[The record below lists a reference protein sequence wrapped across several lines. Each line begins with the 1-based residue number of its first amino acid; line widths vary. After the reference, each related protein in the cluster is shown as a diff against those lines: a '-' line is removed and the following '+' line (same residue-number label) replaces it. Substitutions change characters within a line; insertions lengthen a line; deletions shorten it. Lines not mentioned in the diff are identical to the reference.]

1 MQYDFDTPIDRT
13 HTWSIKHDFKKENGK
28 ADDILPLWVA
38 DMDFRSPDSVVEA
51 LKKAV
56 DHGIF
61 GYSRADESY
70 FDAVAAWYQK
80 RHHLT
85 LQPEWMTCTPGIV
98 FALSIAV
105 RAFTQ
110 EGDAVLI
117 QPPVY
122 HPFSRA
128 ILRNK
133 RTLVENP
140 LVLKDGHYEMD
151 LEELEQKVLDEHVK
165 LMILCNPHNP
175 VGRVWTREE
184 LTALADICLRHH
196 VYVISD
202 EIHGDFVWQG
212 HEQTPYASISEEAC
226 LHSMMCTA
234 PSKTFNLAGMAT
246 SNLFIP
252 DPEMRRKFRSE
263 LLDVGQEN
271 MNRLGL
277 FACRAAMKAAVYY
290 DLQDMSKTGTKV
302 SVNRGRL
309 QLLGLAIH
317 VAGDTYA
324 HKAMVDVTDGGKEL
338 DTIYAKHLNNIKP
351 YLVKPAQGMTPI
363 INKAKSSEGLT
374 TAHLGQNYFKN
385 DKVSKKRANDYYTDS
400 ITYMAKR
407 YSVATQVATGK
418 LLNYYNNKANFSI
431 FVFCPY
437 ELKKKGNQTYAS
449 IYNYKLLKL
458 TQNVQDAGYRYA
470 DYSTGKNNTYNTSD
484 WSRLSHN

>member
-28 ADDILPLWVA
+28 ADDILPFWVA

-184 LTALADICLRHH
+184 LTSLADICLRHH

-277 FACRAAMKAAVYY
+277 FACRAAYEGGGEWLDQLIGYLAGNLALVRDFCKNRVPQIQ
-290 DLQDMSKTGTKV
+290 LVEPEGTY
-302 SVNRGRL
+302 
-309 QLLGLAIH
+309 LAWL
-317 VAGDTYA
+317 DCR
-324 HKAMVDVTDGGKEL
+324 EL
-338 DTIYAKHLNNIKP
+338 
-351 YLVKPAQGMTPI
+351 GMTDDELMAFFSDE
-363 INKAKSSEGLT
+363 AKVWLDPGKHSGEQGSGFMRFNLGSSRSVIAQALDQIE
-374 TAHLGQNYFKN
+374 AAW
-385 DKVSKKRANDYYTDS
+385 KKRNA
-400 ITYMAKR
+400 
-407 YSVATQVATGK
+407 
-418 LLNYYNNKANFSI
+418 
-431 FVFCPY
+431 
-437 ELKKKGNQTYAS
+437 
-449 IYNYKLLKL
+449 
-458 TQNVQDAGYRYA
+458 
-470 DYSTGKNNTYNTSD
+470 
-484 WSRLSHN
+484 

>member
-105 RAFTQ
+105 RAFSQ
-110 EGDAVLI
+110 EDDAVLI

-151 LEELEQKVLDEHVK
+151 LEDLEQKVLDEHVK

-202 EIHGDFVWQG
+202 EIHGDFVWRG

-277 FACRAAMKAAVYY
+277 FACRAAYEGGGEWLDQLIGYLAGNLALVRDFCKNRVPQIQ
-290 DLQDMSKTGTKV
+290 LVEPEGTY
-302 SVNRGRL
+302 
-309 QLLGLAIH
+309 LAWL
-317 VAGDTYA
+317 DCR
-324 HKAMVDVTDGGKEL
+324 EL
-338 DTIYAKHLNNIKP
+338 
-351 YLVKPAQGMTPI
+351 GMTDDELMAFFS
-363 INKAKSSEGLT
+363 NEAKVWLDPGTHSGEQGSGFMRFNLGSSRSVIAQALDQIE
-374 TAHLGQNYFKN
+374 AAW
-385 DKVSKKRANDYYTDS
+385 KKRNA
-400 ITYMAKR
+400 
-407 YSVATQVATGK
+407 
-418 LLNYYNNKANFSI
+418 
-431 FVFCPY
+431 
-437 ELKKKGNQTYAS
+437 
-449 IYNYKLLKL
+449 
-458 TQNVQDAGYRYA
+458 
-470 DYSTGKNNTYNTSD
+470 
-484 WSRLSHN
+484 

>member
-151 LEELEQKVLDEHVK
+151 LEDLEQKVLDEHVK

-277 FACRAAMKAAVYY
+277 FACRAAYEGGGEWLDQLIGYLAGNLALVRDFCKNRVPQIQLVEPEGTYLAWLDCRELGMMDDELMAFFSDEAKVWLDPGTHSGEQGSGFMRFNLGSSRSVIAQALDQIEAAW
-290 DLQDMSKTGTKV
+290 
-302 SVNRGRL
+302 
-309 QLLGLAIH
+309 
-317 VAGDTYA
+317 
-324 HKAMVDVTDGGKEL
+324 
-338 DTIYAKHLNNIKP
+338 
-351 YLVKPAQGMTPI
+351 
-363 INKAKSSEGLT
+363 
-374 TAHLGQNYFKN
+374 
-385 DKVSKKRANDYYTDS
+385 KKRNA
-400 ITYMAKR
+400 
-407 YSVATQVATGK
+407 
-418 LLNYYNNKANFSI
+418 
-431 FVFCPY
+431 
-437 ELKKKGNQTYAS
+437 
-449 IYNYKLLKL
+449 
-458 TQNVQDAGYRYA
+458 
-470 DYSTGKNNTYNTSD
+470 
-484 WSRLSHN
+484 

>member
-151 LEELEQKVLDEHVK
+151 LEDLEQKVLDEHVK

-212 HEQTPYASISEEAC
+212 HEQTPYASISEDAC

-271 MNRLGL
+271 INRLGL
-277 FACRAAMKAAVYY
+277 FACRAAYEGGGEWLDQLIGYLAGNLALVRDFCKNRVPQIQ
-290 DLQDMSKTGTKV
+290 LVEPEGTY
-302 SVNRGRL
+302 
-309 QLLGLAIH
+309 LAWL
-317 VAGDTYA
+317 DCR
-324 HKAMVDVTDGGKEL
+324 EL
-338 DTIYAKHLNNIKP
+338 
-351 YLVKPAQGMTPI
+351 GMTDDELMAFFSDE
-363 INKAKSSEGLT
+363 AKVWLDPGTHSGEQGSGFMRFNLGSSRSVIAQALDQIE
-374 TAHLGQNYFKN
+374 AAW
-385 DKVSKKRANDYYTDS
+385 KKRNA
-400 ITYMAKR
+400 
-407 YSVATQVATGK
+407 
-418 LLNYYNNKANFSI
+418 
-431 FVFCPY
+431 
-437 ELKKKGNQTYAS
+437 
-449 IYNYKLLKL
+449 
-458 TQNVQDAGYRYA
+458 
-470 DYSTGKNNTYNTSD
+470 
-484 WSRLSHN
+484 

>member
-151 LEELEQKVLDEHVK
+151 LEDLEQKVLDEHVK

-212 HEQTPYASISEEAC
+212 HEPTPYASISEEAC

-277 FACRAAMKAAVYY
+277 FACRAAYEGGGEWLDQLIGYLAGNLALVRDFCKNRVPQIQ
-290 DLQDMSKTGTKV
+290 LVEPEGTY
-302 SVNRGRL
+302 
-309 QLLGLAIH
+309 LAWL
-317 VAGDTYA
+317 DCR
-324 HKAMVDVTDGGKEL
+324 EL
-338 DTIYAKHLNNIKP
+338 
-351 YLVKPAQGMTPI
+351 GMTDDELMAFFSDE
-363 INKAKSSEGLT
+363 AKVWLDPGTHSGEQGSGFMRFNLGSSRSVIAQALDQIE
-374 TAHLGQNYFKN
+374 AAW
-385 DKVSKKRANDYYTDS
+385 KKRNA
-400 ITYMAKR
+400 
-407 YSVATQVATGK
+407 
-418 LLNYYNNKANFSI
+418 
-431 FVFCPY
+431 
-437 ELKKKGNQTYAS
+437 
-449 IYNYKLLKL
+449 
-458 TQNVQDAGYRYA
+458 
-470 DYSTGKNNTYNTSD
+470 
-484 WSRLSHN
+484 

>member
-70 FDAVAAWYQK
+70 FDALAAWYQK

-277 FACRAAMKAAVYY
+277 FACRAAYEGGGEWLDQLIGYLAGNLALVRDFCKNRVPQIQ
-290 DLQDMSKTGTKV
+290 LVEPEGTY
-302 SVNRGRL
+302 
-309 QLLGLAIH
+309 LAWL
-317 VAGDTYA
+317 DCR
-324 HKAMVDVTDGGKEL
+324 EL
-338 DTIYAKHLNNIKP
+338 
-351 YLVKPAQGMTPI
+351 GMTDDELMAFFS
-363 INKAKSSEGLT
+363 NEAKVWLDPGTHSGEQGSGFMRFNLGSSRSVIAQALDQIE
-374 TAHLGQNYFKN
+374 AAW
-385 DKVSKKRANDYYTDS
+385 KKRNA
-400 ITYMAKR
+400 
-407 YSVATQVATGK
+407 
-418 LLNYYNNKANFSI
+418 
-431 FVFCPY
+431 
-437 ELKKKGNQTYAS
+437 
-449 IYNYKLLKL
+449 
-458 TQNVQDAGYRYA
+458 
-470 DYSTGKNNTYNTSD
+470 
-484 WSRLSHN
+484 

>member
-184 LTALADICLRHH
+184 LTSLADICLRHH

-252 DPEMRRKFRSE
+252 DSEMRRKFRSE

-277 FACRAAMKAAVYY
+277 FACRAAYEGGGEWLDQLIGYLAGNLALVRDFCKNRVPQIQ
-290 DLQDMSKTGTKV
+290 LVEPEGTY
-302 SVNRGRL
+302 
-309 QLLGLAIH
+309 LAWL
-317 VAGDTYA
+317 DCR
-324 HKAMVDVTDGGKEL
+324 EL
-338 DTIYAKHLNNIKP
+338 
-351 YLVKPAQGMTPI
+351 GMTDDELMAFFSDE
-363 INKAKSSEGLT
+363 AKVWLDPGTHSGEQGSGFMRFNLGSSRSVIAQALDQIE
-374 TAHLGQNYFKN
+374 AAW
-385 DKVSKKRANDYYTDS
+385 KKRNA
-400 ITYMAKR
+400 
-407 YSVATQVATGK
+407 
-418 LLNYYNNKANFSI
+418 
-431 FVFCPY
+431 
-437 ELKKKGNQTYAS
+437 
-449 IYNYKLLKL
+449 
-458 TQNVQDAGYRYA
+458 
-470 DYSTGKNNTYNTSD
+470 
-484 WSRLSHN
+484 

>member
-277 FACRAAMKAAVYY
+277 FACRAAYEGGGWLDQLIGYLAGNLALVRDFCKNRVPQIQ
-290 DLQDMSKTGTKV
+290 LVEPEGTY
-302 SVNRGRL
+302 
-309 QLLGLAIH
+309 LAW
-317 VAGDTYA
+317 
-324 HKAMVDVTDGGKEL
+324 L
-338 DTIYAKHLNNIKP
+338 DCRKL
-351 YLVKPAQGMTPI
+351 GMTDDELMAFFS
-363 INKAKSSEGLT
+363 NEAKVWLDPGTHSGEQGSGFMRFNLGSSRSVIAQALDQIE
-374 TAHLGQNYFKN
+374 AAW
-385 DKVSKKRANDYYTDS
+385 KKRNA
-400 ITYMAKR
+400 
-407 YSVATQVATGK
+407 
-418 LLNYYNNKANFSI
+418 
-431 FVFCPY
+431 
-437 ELKKKGNQTYAS
+437 
-449 IYNYKLLKL
+449 
-458 TQNVQDAGYRYA
+458 
-470 DYSTGKNNTYNTSD
+470 
-484 WSRLSHN
+484 

>member
-151 LEELEQKVLDEHVK
+151 LEDLEQKVLDEHVK

-277 FACRAAMKAAVYY
+277 FACRAAYEGGGEWLDQLIGYLAGNLALVRDFCKNRVPQIQ
-290 DLQDMSKTGTKV
+290 LVEPEGTY
-302 SVNRGRL
+302 
-309 QLLGLAIH
+309 LAWL
-317 VAGDTYA
+317 DCR
-324 HKAMVDVTDGGKEL
+324 EL
-338 DTIYAKHLNNIKP
+338 
-351 YLVKPAQGMTPI
+351 GMTDDELMAFFS
-363 INKAKSSEGLT
+363 NEAKVWLDPGTHSGEQGSGFLRFNLGSSRSVIAQALDQIE
-374 TAHLGQNYFKN
+374 AAW
-385 DKVSKKRANDYYTDS
+385 KKRNA
-400 ITYMAKR
+400 
-407 YSVATQVATGK
+407 
-418 LLNYYNNKANFSI
+418 
-431 FVFCPY
+431 
-437 ELKKKGNQTYAS
+437 
-449 IYNYKLLKL
+449 
-458 TQNVQDAGYRYA
+458 
-470 DYSTGKNNTYNTSD
+470 
-484 WSRLSHN
+484 

>member
-56 DHGIF
+56 DHGNF

-277 FACRAAMKAAVYY
+277 FACRAAYEGGGEWLDQLIGYLAGNLALVRDFCKNRVPQIQ
-290 DLQDMSKTGTKV
+290 LVEPEGTY
-302 SVNRGRL
+302 
-309 QLLGLAIH
+309 LAWL
-317 VAGDTYA
+317 DCR
-324 HKAMVDVTDGGKEL
+324 EL
-338 DTIYAKHLNNIKP
+338 
-351 YLVKPAQGMTPI
+351 GMTDDELMAFFS
-363 INKAKSSEGLT
+363 NEAKVWLDPGTHSGEQGSGFMRFNLGSSRSVIAQALDQIE
-374 TAHLGQNYFKN
+374 AAW
-385 DKVSKKRANDYYTDS
+385 KKRNA
-400 ITYMAKR
+400 
-407 YSVATQVATGK
+407 
-418 LLNYYNNKANFSI
+418 
-431 FVFCPY
+431 
-437 ELKKKGNQTYAS
+437 
-449 IYNYKLLKL
+449 
-458 TQNVQDAGYRYA
+458 
-470 DYSTGKNNTYNTSD
+470 
-484 WSRLSHN
+484 

>member
-277 FACRAAMKAAVYY
+277 FACRAAYEGGGEWLDQLIGYLAGNLALVRDFCKNRVPQIQ
-290 DLQDMSKTGTKV
+290 LVEPEGTY
-302 SVNRGRL
+302 
-309 QLLGLAIH
+309 LAWL
-317 VAGDTYA
+317 DCR
-324 HKAMVDVTDGGKEL
+324 EL
-338 DTIYAKHLNNIKP
+338 
-351 YLVKPAQGMTPI
+351 GMTDDELMAFFSDE
-363 INKAKSSEGLT
+363 AKVWLDPGTHSGEQGSGFMRFNLGSSRSVIAQALDQIE
-374 TAHLGQNYFKN
+374 A
-385 DKVSKKRANDYYTDS
+385 VWKKRNA
-400 ITYMAKR
+400 
-407 YSVATQVATGK
+407 
-418 LLNYYNNKANFSI
+418 
-431 FVFCPY
+431 
-437 ELKKKGNQTYAS
+437 
-449 IYNYKLLKL
+449 
-458 TQNVQDAGYRYA
+458 
-470 DYSTGKNNTYNTSD
+470 
-484 WSRLSHN
+484 

>member
-151 LEELEQKVLDEHVK
+151 LEDLEQKVLDEHVK

-277 FACRAAMKAAVYY
+277 FACRAAYEGGGEWLDYLAGNLALVRDFCKNRVPQIQ
-290 DLQDMSKTGTKV
+290 LVEPEGTY
-302 SVNRGRL
+302 
-309 QLLGLAIH
+309 LAWL
-317 VAGDTYA
+317 DCR
-324 HKAMVDVTDGGKEL
+324 EL
-338 DTIYAKHLNNIKP
+338 
-351 YLVKPAQGMTPI
+351 GMTDDELMAFFSDE
-363 INKAKSSEGLT
+363 AKVWLDPGTHSGEQGSGFMRFNLGSSRSVIAQALDQIE
-374 TAHLGQNYFKN
+374 AAW
-385 DKVSKKRANDYYTDS
+385 KKRNA
-400 ITYMAKR
+400 
-407 YSVATQVATGK
+407 
-418 LLNYYNNKANFSI
+418 
-431 FVFCPY
+431 
-437 ELKKKGNQTYAS
+437 
-449 IYNYKLLKL
+449 
-458 TQNVQDAGYRYA
+458 
-470 DYSTGKNNTYNTSD
+470 
-484 WSRLSHN
+484 

>member
-184 LTALADICLRHH
+184 LTSLADICLRHY

-277 FACRAAMKAAVYY
+277 FACRAAYEGGGEWLDQLIGYLAGNLALVRDFCKNRVPQIQ
-290 DLQDMSKTGTKV
+290 LVEPEGTY
-302 SVNRGRL
+302 
-309 QLLGLAIH
+309 LAWL
-317 VAGDTYA
+317 DCR
-324 HKAMVDVTDGGKEL
+324 EL
-338 DTIYAKHLNNIKP
+338 
-351 YLVKPAQGMTPI
+351 GMTDDELMAFFS
-363 INKAKSSEGLT
+363 NEAKVWLDPGTHSGEQGSGFMRFNLGSSRSVIAQALDQIE
-374 TAHLGQNYFKN
+374 AAW
-385 DKVSKKRANDYYTDS
+385 KKRNA
-400 ITYMAKR
+400 
-407 YSVATQVATGK
+407 
-418 LLNYYNNKANFSI
+418 
-431 FVFCPY
+431 
-437 ELKKKGNQTYAS
+437 
-449 IYNYKLLKL
+449 
-458 TQNVQDAGYRYA
+458 
-470 DYSTGKNNTYNTSD
+470 
-484 WSRLSHN
+484 

>member
-128 ILRNK
+128 ILRNN

-151 LEELEQKVLDEHVK
+151 LEDLEQKVLDEHVK

-277 FACRAAMKAAVYY
+277 FACRAAYEGGGEWLDQLIGYLAGNLALVRDFCKNRVPQIQ
-290 DLQDMSKTGTKV
+290 LVEPEGTY
-302 SVNRGRL
+302 
-309 QLLGLAIH
+309 LAWL
-317 VAGDTYA
+317 DCR
-324 HKAMVDVTDGGKEL
+324 EL
-338 DTIYAKHLNNIKP
+338 
-351 YLVKPAQGMTPI
+351 GMTDDELMAFFSDE
-363 INKAKSSEGLT
+363 AKVWLDPGTHSGEQGSGFMRFNLGSSRSVIVQALDQIE
-374 TAHLGQNYFKN
+374 AAW
-385 DKVSKKRANDYYTDS
+385 KKRNA
-400 ITYMAKR
+400 
-407 YSVATQVATGK
+407 Q
-418 LLNYYNNKANFSI
+418 
-431 FVFCPY
+431 
-437 ELKKKGNQTYAS
+437 
-449 IYNYKLLKL
+449 
-458 TQNVQDAGYRYA
+458 
-470 DYSTGKNNTYNTSD
+470 
-484 WSRLSHN
+484 

>member
-151 LEELEQKVLDEHVK
+151 LEDLEQKVLDEHVK

-212 HEQTPYASISEEAC
+212 HEQTPYASISEDAC

-277 FACRAAMKAAVYY
+277 FACRAAYEGGGEWLDQLIGYLAGNLALVRDFCKNRVPQIQ
-290 DLQDMSKTGTKV
+290 LVEPEGTY
-302 SVNRGRL
+302 
-309 QLLGLAIH
+309 LAWL
-317 VAGDTYA
+317 DCR
-324 HKAMVDVTDGGKEL
+324 EL
-338 DTIYAKHLNNIKP
+338 
-351 YLVKPAQGMTPI
+351 GMTDDELMAFFS
-363 INKAKSSEGLT
+363 NEAKVWLDPGTHSGEQGSGFMRFNLGSSRSVIAQALDQIE
-374 TAHLGQNYFKN
+374 AAW
-385 DKVSKKRANDYYTDS
+385 KKRNA
-400 ITYMAKR
+400 
-407 YSVATQVATGK
+407 
-418 LLNYYNNKANFSI
+418 
-431 FVFCPY
+431 
-437 ELKKKGNQTYAS
+437 
-449 IYNYKLLKL
+449 
-458 TQNVQDAGYRYA
+458 
-470 DYSTGKNNTYNTSD
+470 
-484 WSRLSHN
+484 

>member
-1 MQYDFDTPIDRT
+1 MQYDFDIPIDRT

-61 GYSRADESY
+61 GYCRADESY

-277 FACRAAMKAAVYY
+277 FACRAAYEGGGEWLDQLIGYLAGNLALVRDFCKNRVPQIQ
-290 DLQDMSKTGTKV
+290 LVEPEGTY
-302 SVNRGRL
+302 
-309 QLLGLAIH
+309 LAWL
-317 VAGDTYA
+317 DCR
-324 HKAMVDVTDGGKEL
+324 EL
-338 DTIYAKHLNNIKP
+338 
-351 YLVKPAQGMTPI
+351 GMTDDELMAFFSDD
-363 INKAKSSEGLT
+363 AKVWLDPGTHSGEQGSGFMRFNLGSSRSVIAQALDQIE
-374 TAHLGQNYFKN
+374 AAW
-385 DKVSKKRANDYYTDS
+385 KKRNA
-400 ITYMAKR
+400 
-407 YSVATQVATGK
+407 
-418 LLNYYNNKANFSI
+418 
-431 FVFCPY
+431 
-437 ELKKKGNQTYAS
+437 
-449 IYNYKLLKL
+449 
-458 TQNVQDAGYRYA
+458 
-470 DYSTGKNNTYNTSD
+470 
-484 WSRLSHN
+484 

>member
-98 FALSIAV
+98 
-105 RAFTQ
+105 
-110 EGDAVLI
+110 
-117 QPPVY
+117 
-122 HPFSRA
+122 
-128 ILRNK
+128 

-151 LEELEQKVLDEHVK
+151 LEDLEQKVLDEHVK

-277 FACRAAMKAAVYY
+277 FACRAAYEGGGEWLDQLIGYLAGNLALVRDFCKNRVPQIQ
-290 DLQDMSKTGTKV
+290 LVEPEGTY
-302 SVNRGRL
+302 
-309 QLLGLAIH
+309 LAWL
-317 VAGDTYA
+317 DCR
-324 HKAMVDVTDGGKEL
+324 EL
-338 DTIYAKHLNNIKP
+338 
-351 YLVKPAQGMTPI
+351 GMTDDELMAFFSDE
-363 INKAKSSEGLT
+363 AKVWLDPGTHSGEQGSGFMRFNLGSSRSVIAQALDQIE
-374 TAHLGQNYFKN
+374 AAW
-385 DKVSKKRANDYYTDS
+385 KKRNA
-400 ITYMAKR
+400 
-407 YSVATQVATGK
+407 
-418 LLNYYNNKANFSI
+418 
-431 FVFCPY
+431 
-437 ELKKKGNQTYAS
+437 
-449 IYNYKLLKL
+449 
-458 TQNVQDAGYRYA
+458 
-470 DYSTGKNNTYNTSD
+470 
-484 WSRLSHN
+484 

>member
-105 RAFTQ
+105 RAFSQ

-151 LEELEQKVLDEHVK
+151 LEDLEQKVLDEHVK

-202 EIHGDFVWQG
+202 EIHGDFVWRG

-277 FACRAAMKAAVYY
+277 FACRAAYEGGGEWLDQLIGYLAGNLALVRDFCKNRVPQIQ
-290 DLQDMSKTGTKV
+290 LVEPEGTY
-302 SVNRGRL
+302 
-309 QLLGLAIH
+309 LAWL
-317 VAGDTYA
+317 DCR
-324 HKAMVDVTDGGKEL
+324 EL
-338 DTIYAKHLNNIKP
+338 
-351 YLVKPAQGMTPI
+351 GMTDDELMAFFSDE
-363 INKAKSSEGLT
+363 AKVWLDPGTHSGEQGSGFMRFNLGSSRSVIAQALDQIE
-374 TAHLGQNYFKN
+374 AAW
-385 DKVSKKRANDYYTDS
+385 KKRNA
-400 ITYMAKR
+400 
-407 YSVATQVATGK
+407 
-418 LLNYYNNKANFSI
+418 
-431 FVFCPY
+431 
-437 ELKKKGNQTYAS
+437 
-449 IYNYKLLKL
+449 
-458 TQNVQDAGYRYA
+458 
-470 DYSTGKNNTYNTSD
+470 
-484 WSRLSHN
+484 

>member
-38 DMDFRSPDSVVEA
+38 DMDFRSPDSVIEA

-151 LEELEQKVLDEHVK
+151 LEDLEQKVLDEHVK

-277 FACRAAMKAAVYY
+277 FACRAAYESGGEWLDQLIGYLAGNLALVRDFCKNRVPQIQ
-290 DLQDMSKTGTKV
+290 LVEPEGTY
-302 SVNRGRL
+302 
-309 QLLGLAIH
+309 LAWL
-317 VAGDTYA
+317 DCR
-324 HKAMVDVTDGGKEL
+324 EL
-338 DTIYAKHLNNIKP
+338 
-351 YLVKPAQGMTPI
+351 GMTDDELMAFFSDE
-363 INKAKSSEGLT
+363 AKVWLDPGTHSGEQGSGFMRFNLGSSRSVIAQALDQIE
-374 TAHLGQNYFKN
+374 AAW
-385 DKVSKKRANDYYTDS
+385 KKRNA
-400 ITYMAKR
+400 
-407 YSVATQVATGK
+407 
-418 LLNYYNNKANFSI
+418 
-431 FVFCPY
+431 
-437 ELKKKGNQTYAS
+437 
-449 IYNYKLLKL
+449 
-458 TQNVQDAGYRYA
+458 
-470 DYSTGKNNTYNTSD
+470 
-484 WSRLSHN
+484 

>member
-151 LEELEQKVLDEHVK
+151 LEDLEQKVLDEHVK

-277 FACRAAMKAAVYY
+277 FACRAAYEGGGEWLDQLIGYLAGNLALVRDFCKNRVPQIQ
-290 DLQDMSKTGTKV
+290 LVEPEGTY
-302 SVNRGRL
+302 
-309 QLLGLAIH
+309 LAWL
-317 VAGDTYA
+317 DCR
-324 HKAMVDVTDGGKEL
+324 EL
-338 DTIYAKHLNNIKP
+338 
-351 YLVKPAQGMTPI
+351 GMTDDELMAFFSDE
-363 INKAKSSEGLT
+363 AKVWLDPGMHSGEQGSGFMRFNLGSSRSVIAQALDQIE
-374 TAHLGQNYFKN
+374 AAW
-385 DKVSKKRANDYYTDS
+385 KKRNA
-400 ITYMAKR
+400 
-407 YSVATQVATGK
+407 
-418 LLNYYNNKANFSI
+418 
-431 FVFCPY
+431 
-437 ELKKKGNQTYAS
+437 
-449 IYNYKLLKL
+449 
-458 TQNVQDAGYRYA
+458 
-470 DYSTGKNNTYNTSD
+470 
-484 WSRLSHN
+484 

>member
-151 LEELEQKVLDEHVK
+151 LEDLEQKVLDEHVK

-202 EIHGDFVWQG
+202 EIHGDFVWRG

-277 FACRAAMKAAVYY
+277 FACRAAYEGGGEWLDQLIGYLAGNLALVRDFCKNRVPQIQ
-290 DLQDMSKTGTKV
+290 LVEPEGTY
-302 SVNRGRL
+302 
-309 QLLGLAIH
+309 LAWL
-317 VAGDTYA
+317 DCR
-324 HKAMVDVTDGGKEL
+324 EL
-338 DTIYAKHLNNIKP
+338 
-351 YLVKPAQGMTPI
+351 GMTDDELMAFFSDE
-363 INKAKSSEGLT
+363 AKVWLDPGTHSGEQGSGFMRFNLGSSRSVIAQALDQIE
-374 TAHLGQNYFKN
+374 AAW
-385 DKVSKKRANDYYTDS
+385 KKRNA
-400 ITYMAKR
+400 
-407 YSVATQVATGK
+407 Q
-418 LLNYYNNKANFSI
+418 
-431 FVFCPY
+431 
-437 ELKKKGNQTYAS
+437 
-449 IYNYKLLKL
+449 
-458 TQNVQDAGYRYA
+458 
-470 DYSTGKNNTYNTSD
+470 
-484 WSRLSHN
+484 

>member
-105 RAFTQ
+105 RAFSQ

-151 LEELEQKVLDEHVK
+151 LEDLEQKVLDEHVK

-202 EIHGDFVWQG
+202 EIHGDFVWRG

-277 FACRAAMKAAVYY
+277 FACRAAYEGGGEWLDQLIGYLAGNLALVRDFCKNRVPQIQ
-290 DLQDMSKTGTKV
+290 LVEPEGTY
-302 SVNRGRL
+302 
-309 QLLGLAIH
+309 LAWL
-317 VAGDTYA
+317 DCR
-324 HKAMVDVTDGGKEL
+324 EL
-338 DTIYAKHLNNIKP
+338 
-351 YLVKPAQGMTPI
+351 GMTDDELMAFFSDE
-363 INKAKSSEGLT
+363 AKVWLDPGTHSGEQGSGFLRFNLGSSRSVIAQALDQIE
-374 TAHLGQNYFKN
+374 AAW
-385 DKVSKKRANDYYTDS
+385 KKRNA
-400 ITYMAKR
+400 
-407 YSVATQVATGK
+407 
-418 LLNYYNNKANFSI
+418 
-431 FVFCPY
+431 
-437 ELKKKGNQTYAS
+437 
-449 IYNYKLLKL
+449 
-458 TQNVQDAGYRYA
+458 
-470 DYSTGKNNTYNTSD
+470 
-484 WSRLSHN
+484 

>member
-277 FACRAAMKAAVYY
+277 FACRAAYEGGGEWLDQLIGYLAGNLALVRDFCKNRVPQIQ
-290 DLQDMSKTGTKV
+290 LVEPEGTY
-302 SVNRGRL
+302 
-309 QLLGLAIH
+309 LAWL
-317 VAGDTYA
+317 DCR
-324 HKAMVDVTDGGKEL
+324 EL
-338 DTIYAKHLNNIKP
+338 
-351 YLVKPAQGMTPI
+351 GMTDDELMAFFS
-363 INKAKSSEGLT
+363 NEAKVWLDPGTHSGEQGSGFMRFNLGSSRSVIAQALDQIE
-374 TAHLGQNYFKN
+374 AAWKN
-385 DKVSKKRANDYYTDS
+385 GT
-400 ITYMAKR
+400 
-407 YSVATQVATGK
+407 
-418 LLNYYNNKANFSI
+418 
-431 FVFCPY
+431 
-437 ELKKKGNQTYAS
+437 
-449 IYNYKLLKL
+449 
-458 TQNVQDAGYRYA
+458 
-470 DYSTGKNNTYNTSD
+470 
-484 WSRLSHN
+484 HNEK

>member
-151 LEELEQKVLDEHVK
+151 LEDLEQKVLDEHVK

-277 FACRAAMKAAVYY
+277 FACRAAYEGGGEWLDQLIGYLAGNLALVRDFCKNRVPQIQ
-290 DLQDMSKTGTKV
+290 LVEPEGTY
-302 SVNRGRL
+302 
-309 QLLGLAIH
+309 LAWL
-317 VAGDTYA
+317 DCR
-324 HKAMVDVTDGGKEL
+324 EL
-338 DTIYAKHLNNIKP
+338 
-351 YLVKPAQGMTPI
+351 GMTDDELMAFFSDD
-363 INKAKSSEGLT
+363 AKVWLDPGTHSGEQGSGFMRFNLGSSRSVIAQALDQIE
-374 TAHLGQNYFKN
+374 AAW
-385 DKVSKKRANDYYTDS
+385 KKRNA
-400 ITYMAKR
+400 
-407 YSVATQVATGK
+407 Q
-418 LLNYYNNKANFSI
+418 
-431 FVFCPY
+431 
-437 ELKKKGNQTYAS
+437 
-449 IYNYKLLKL
+449 
-458 TQNVQDAGYRYA
+458 
-470 DYSTGKNNTYNTSD
+470 
-484 WSRLSHN
+484 

>member
-151 LEELEQKVLDEHVK
+151 LEDLEQKVLDEHVK

-202 EIHGDFVWQG
+202 EIHGDFVWRG

-277 FACRAAMKAAVYY
+277 FACRAAYEGGGEWLDQLIGYLAGNLALVRDFCKNRVPQIQ
-290 DLQDMSKTGTKV
+290 LIEPEGTY
-302 SVNRGRL
+302 
-309 QLLGLAIH
+309 LAWL
-317 VAGDTYA
+317 DCR
-324 HKAMVDVTDGGKEL
+324 EL
-338 DTIYAKHLNNIKP
+338 
-351 YLVKPAQGMTPI
+351 GMTDDELMAFFSDD
-363 INKAKSSEGLT
+363 AKVWLDPGTHSGEQGSGFMRFNLGSSRSVIAQALDQIE
-374 TAHLGQNYFKN
+374 AAWKN
-385 DKVSKKRANDYYTDS
+385 GT
-400 ITYMAKR
+400 
-407 YSVATQVATGK
+407 
-418 LLNYYNNKANFSI
+418 
-431 FVFCPY
+431 
-437 ELKKKGNQTYAS
+437 
-449 IYNYKLLKL
+449 
-458 TQNVQDAGYRYA
+458 
-470 DYSTGKNNTYNTSD
+470 
-484 WSRLSHN
+484 HNEK

>member
-1 MQYDFDTPIDRT
+1 
-13 HTWSIKHDFKKENGK
+13 
-28 ADDILPLWVA
+28 
-38 DMDFRSPDSVVEA
+38 MDFRSPDSVVEA

-105 RAFTQ
+105 RALPRRRC
-110 EGDAVLI
+110 GVDPAAGL
-117 QPPVY
+117 PS
-122 HPFSRA
+122 FSRA

-226 LHSMMCTA
+226 
-234 PSKTFNLAGMAT
+234 
-246 SNLFIP
+246 FI
-252 DPEMRRKFRSE
+252 R
-263 LLDVGQEN
+263 
-271 MNRLGL
+271 
-277 FACRAAMKAAVYY
+277 
-290 DLQDMSKTGTKV
+290 
-302 SVNRGRL
+302 
-309 QLLGLAIH
+309 
-317 VAGDTYA
+317 
-324 HKAMVDVTDGGKEL
+324 
-338 DTIYAKHLNNIKP
+338 
-351 YLVKPAQGMTPI
+351 
-363 INKAKSSEGLT
+363 
-374 TAHLGQNYFKN
+374 
-385 DKVSKKRANDYYTDS
+385 
-400 ITYMAKR
+400 
-407 YSVATQVATGK
+407 
-418 LLNYYNNKANFSI
+418 
-431 FVFCPY
+431 
-437 ELKKKGNQTYAS
+437 
-449 IYNYKLLKL
+449 
-458 TQNVQDAGYRYA
+458 
-470 DYSTGKNNTYNTSD
+470 
-484 WSRLSHN
+484 

>member
-51 LKKAV
+51 LKMAV

-151 LEELEQKVLDEHVK
+151 LEDLEQKVLDEHVK

-202 EIHGDFVWQG
+202 EIHGDFVWRG

-277 FACRAAMKAAVYY
+277 FACRAAYEGGGEWLDQLIGYLAGNLALVRDFCKNRVPQIQ
-290 DLQDMSKTGTKV
+290 LVEPEGTY
-302 SVNRGRL
+302 
-309 QLLGLAIH
+309 LAWL
-317 VAGDTYA
+317 DCR
-324 HKAMVDVTDGGKEL
+324 EL
-338 DTIYAKHLNNIKP
+338 
-351 YLVKPAQGMTPI
+351 GMTDDELMAFFSDE
-363 INKAKSSEGLT
+363 AKVWLDPGTHSGEQGSGFMRFNLGSSRSVIAQALDQIE
-374 TAHLGQNYFKN
+374 AAW
-385 DKVSKKRANDYYTDS
+385 KKRNA
-400 ITYMAKR
+400 
-407 YSVATQVATGK
+407 
-418 LLNYYNNKANFSI
+418 
-431 FVFCPY
+431 
-437 ELKKKGNQTYAS
+437 
-449 IYNYKLLKL
+449 
-458 TQNVQDAGYRYA
+458 
-470 DYSTGKNNTYNTSD
+470 
-484 WSRLSHN
+484 

>member
-184 LTALADICLRHH
+184 LTSLADICLRHH

-277 FACRAAMKAAVYY
+277 FACRAAYEGGGEWLDQLIGYLAGNLALVRDFCKNRVPQIQ
-290 DLQDMSKTGTKV
+290 LVEPEGTY
-302 SVNRGRL
+302 
-309 QLLGLAIH
+309 LAWL
-317 VAGDTYA
+317 DCR
-324 HKAMVDVTDGGKEL
+324 EL
-338 DTIYAKHLNNIKP
+338 
-351 YLVKPAQGMTPI
+351 GMTDDELMAFFSDE
-363 INKAKSSEGLT
+363 AKVWLDPGKHSGEQGSGFMRFNLGSSRSVIAQALDQIE
-374 TAHLGQNYFKN
+374 AAW
-385 DKVSKKRANDYYTDS
+385 KKRNA
-400 ITYMAKR
+400 
-407 YSVATQVATGK
+407 
-418 LLNYYNNKANFSI
+418 
-431 FVFCPY
+431 
-437 ELKKKGNQTYAS
+437 
-449 IYNYKLLKL
+449 
-458 TQNVQDAGYRYA
+458 
-470 DYSTGKNNTYNTSD
+470 
-484 WSRLSHN
+484 

>member
-51 LKKAV
+51 LKQAV

-184 LTALADICLRHH
+184 LTSLADICLRHH

-277 FACRAAMKAAVYY
+277 FACRAAYEGGGEWLDQLIGYLAGNLALVRDFCKNRVPQIQ
-290 DLQDMSKTGTKV
+290 LVEPEGTY
-302 SVNRGRL
+302 
-309 QLLGLAIH
+309 LAWL
-317 VAGDTYA
+317 DCR
-324 HKAMVDVTDGGKEL
+324 EL
-338 DTIYAKHLNNIKP
+338 
-351 YLVKPAQGMTPI
+351 GMTDDELMAFFSDD
-363 INKAKSSEGLT
+363 AKVWLDPGTHSGEQGSGFMRFNLGSSRSVIAQALDQIE
-374 TAHLGQNYFKN
+374 AAW
-385 DKVSKKRANDYYTDS
+385 KKRNA
-400 ITYMAKR
+400 
-407 YSVATQVATGK
+407 Q
-418 LLNYYNNKANFSI
+418 
-431 FVFCPY
+431 
-437 ELKKKGNQTYAS
+437 
-449 IYNYKLLKL
+449 
-458 TQNVQDAGYRYA
+458 
-470 DYSTGKNNTYNTSD
+470 
-484 WSRLSHN
+484 

>member
-252 DPEMRRKFRSE
+252 DPEMRRKIRSE

-277 FACRAAMKAAVYY
+277 FACRAAYEGGGEWLDQLIGYLAGNLALVRDFCKNRVPQIQ
-290 DLQDMSKTGTKV
+290 LVEPEGTY
-302 SVNRGRL
+302 
-309 QLLGLAIH
+309 LAWL
-317 VAGDTYA
+317 DCR
-324 HKAMVDVTDGGKEL
+324 EL
-338 DTIYAKHLNNIKP
+338 
-351 YLVKPAQGMTPI
+351 GMTDDELMAFFS
-363 INKAKSSEGLT
+363 NEAKVWLDPGTHSGEQGSGFMRFNLGSSRSVIAQALDQIE
-374 TAHLGQNYFKN
+374 AAW
-385 DKVSKKRANDYYTDS
+385 KKRNA
-400 ITYMAKR
+400 
-407 YSVATQVATGK
+407 
-418 LLNYYNNKANFSI
+418 
-431 FVFCPY
+431 
-437 ELKKKGNQTYAS
+437 
-449 IYNYKLLKL
+449 
-458 TQNVQDAGYRYA
+458 
-470 DYSTGKNNTYNTSD
+470 
-484 WSRLSHN
+484 

>member
-151 LEELEQKVLDEHVK
+151 LEDLEQKVLDEHVK

-234 PSKTFNLAGMAT
+234 PSKTFNLAGIAT

-277 FACRAAMKAAVYY
+277 FACRAAYEGGGEWLDQLIGYLAGNLALVRDFCKNRVPQIQ
-290 DLQDMSKTGTKV
+290 LVEPEGTY
-302 SVNRGRL
+302 
-309 QLLGLAIH
+309 LAWL
-317 VAGDTYA
+317 DCR
-324 HKAMVDVTDGGKEL
+324 EL
-338 DTIYAKHLNNIKP
+338 
-351 YLVKPAQGMTPI
+351 GMTDDELMAFFSDE
-363 INKAKSSEGLT
+363 AKVWLDPGTHSGEQGSGFMRFNLGSSRSVIAQALDQIE
-374 TAHLGQNYFKN
+374 AAW
-385 DKVSKKRANDYYTDS
+385 KKRNA
-400 ITYMAKR
+400 
-407 YSVATQVATGK
+407 
-418 LLNYYNNKANFSI
+418 
-431 FVFCPY
+431 
-437 ELKKKGNQTYAS
+437 
-449 IYNYKLLKL
+449 
-458 TQNVQDAGYRYA
+458 
-470 DYSTGKNNTYNTSD
+470 
-484 WSRLSHN
+484 

>member
-122 HPFSRA
+122 HPFGRA

-151 LEELEQKVLDEHVK
+151 LEDLEQKVLDEHVK

-277 FACRAAMKAAVYY
+277 FACRAAYEGGGEWLDQLIGYLAGNLALVRDFCKNRVPQIQ
-290 DLQDMSKTGTKV
+290 LVEPEGTY
-302 SVNRGRL
+302 
-309 QLLGLAIH
+309 LAWL
-317 VAGDTYA
+317 DCR
-324 HKAMVDVTDGGKEL
+324 EL
-338 DTIYAKHLNNIKP
+338 
-351 YLVKPAQGMTPI
+351 GMTDDELMAFFSDD
-363 INKAKSSEGLT
+363 AKVWLDPGTHSGEQGSGFMRFNLGSSRSVIAQALDQIE
-374 TAHLGQNYFKN
+374 AAW
-385 DKVSKKRANDYYTDS
+385 KKRNA
-400 ITYMAKR
+400 
-407 YSVATQVATGK
+407 Q
-418 LLNYYNNKANFSI
+418 
-431 FVFCPY
+431 
-437 ELKKKGNQTYAS
+437 
-449 IYNYKLLKL
+449 
-458 TQNVQDAGYRYA
+458 
-470 DYSTGKNNTYNTSD
+470 
-484 WSRLSHN
+484 

>member
-110 EGDAVLI
+110 KGDAVLI

-151 LEELEQKVLDEHVK
+151 LEDLEQKVLDEHVK

-277 FACRAAMKAAVYY
+277 FACRAAYEGGGEWLDQLIGYLAGNLALVRDFCKNRVPQIQ
-290 DLQDMSKTGTKV
+290 LVEPEGTY
-302 SVNRGRL
+302 
-309 QLLGLAIH
+309 LAWL
-317 VAGDTYA
+317 DCR
-324 HKAMVDVTDGGKEL
+324 EL
-338 DTIYAKHLNNIKP
+338 
-351 YLVKPAQGMTPI
+351 GMTDDELMAFFSDE
-363 INKAKSSEGLT
+363 AKVWLDPGTHSGEQGSGFMRFNLGSSRRVIAQALDQIE
-374 TAHLGQNYFKN
+374 AAW
-385 DKVSKKRANDYYTDS
+385 KKR
-400 ITYMAKR
+400 
-407 YSVATQVATGK
+407 
-418 LLNYYNNKANFSI
+418 
-431 FVFCPY
+431 
-437 ELKKKGNQTYAS
+437 
-449 IYNYKLLKL
+449 
-458 TQNVQDAGYRYA
+458 NV
-470 DYSTGKNNTYNTSD
+470 
-484 WSRLSHN
+484 

>member
-175 VGRVWTREE
+175 VRRVWTREE

-277 FACRAAMKAAVYY
+277 FACRAAYEGGGEWLDQLIGYLAGNLALVRDFCKNRVPQIQ
-290 DLQDMSKTGTKV
+290 LVEPEGTY
-302 SVNRGRL
+302 
-309 QLLGLAIH
+309 LAWL
-317 VAGDTYA
+317 DCR
-324 HKAMVDVTDGGKEL
+324 EL
-338 DTIYAKHLNNIKP
+338 
-351 YLVKPAQGMTPI
+351 GMTDDELMAFFS
-363 INKAKSSEGLT
+363 NEAKVWLDPGTHSGEQGSGFMRFNLGSSRSVIAQALDQIE
-374 TAHLGQNYFKN
+374 AAW
-385 DKVSKKRANDYYTDS
+385 KKRNA
-400 ITYMAKR
+400 
-407 YSVATQVATGK
+407 
-418 LLNYYNNKANFSI
+418 
-431 FVFCPY
+431 
-437 ELKKKGNQTYAS
+437 
-449 IYNYKLLKL
+449 
-458 TQNVQDAGYRYA
+458 
-470 DYSTGKNNTYNTSD
+470 
-484 WSRLSHN
+484 